1 MSMYSEFEG
10 QQEGE
15 RILYVVSPHP
25 FAKTI
30 AIIKIIVLA
39 TLFFLITY
47 LISPAIG
54 VFALIGS
61 VLLIGAGI
69 WWNTKVFT
77 NSKTYLT
84 DRRVYRIDVVS
95 PFFVTSR
102 ALFWTEALKAKGY
115 APNIIWRILNIGTV
129 EVQPHMDQHEGV
141 RITDVDFFE
150 DLANYIDKIL
160 YLVKNN
166 PGDIASIRP
175 FVPKPAGSRT

>member
-1 MSMYSEFEG
+1 MNTQFEG

-15 RILYVVSPHP
+15 RILYVANPHP
-25 FAKTI
+25 LAKTI
-30 AIIKIIVLA
+30 AITKIIVLA
-39 TLFFLITY
+39 ALFFLITY
-47 LISPAIG
+47 LISPVIG
-54 VFALIGS
+54 VFAFIGS

-69 WWNTKVFT
+69 WWNTRVFR

-84 DRRVYRIDVVS
+84 DRRVYRIEVVS
-95 PFFVTSR
+95 PFFQTKR

-115 APNIIWRILNIGTV
+115 APNILWRMLNIGIV
-129 EVQPHMDQHEGV
+129 EIQPHMDEHEGV
-141 RITDVDFFE
+141 RITDVYFFE

-166 PGDIASIRP
+166 PGYIATIRP

>member
-1 MSMYSEFEG
+1 MYSEFEG

-15 RILYVVSPHP
+15 RILYTVSPHP

-30 AIIKIIVLA
+30 AIIRILVLALLFFIITYFISPSIGTIAFAVSIVLVA
-39 TLFFLITY
+39 F
-47 LISPAIG
+47 G
-54 VFALIGS
+54 M
-61 VLLIGAGI
+61 
-69 WWNTKVFT
+69 WWNTQVYKK
-77 NSKTYLT
+77 SKTYLT
-84 DRRVYRIDVVS
+84 DRRVYRIEVVS
-95 PFFVTSR
+95 PFFKSRR

-115 APNIIWRILNIGTV
+115 APNIIWRTLKIGTV
-129 EVQPHMDQHEGV
+129 EVQPHLDTNEGV
-141 RITDVDFFE
+141 RITDVYYFE